1 MALQTNA
8 RFALFFGFGS
18 GVRLDAHMWAAPLH
32 VSGCPMPTRAWERGL
47 PRDNPKTSRPVRDRR
62 VQDMDHRSDLQS
74 TNEGLRARS
83 VEDLLRLWHSQ
94 SEDFAVLF
102 MALDATVVVAND
114 AVTRILGY
122 EPAELIGGTLRRIFS
137 EEDLAKGLDVHELEV
152 ATRLG
157 RPEDDRWHIGKSGRR
172 VWISGVLM
180 ALRDAQGRQIG
191 FAKLLRDRT
200 DLRTELASLEHQ
212 VAEAKVS
219 ATRKDEFLS
228 TLGHELRNPLNT
240 LSAAC
245 EILVRIA
252 KLAREDPK
260 VALISRQFAVVNR
273 LLDDLRDA
281 TRVDTRSL
289 RLELAPLNIQAVVR
303 SATELHRSAA
313 EARSQTLNLV
323 VPAAPIVV
331 RGDSVRLE
339 QVVRNLLDNAIKY
352 TPEDGEI
359 SVTATAEGSMAVIR
373 VQDNGIGLSA
383 GVLPRI
389 FDLFTRDSR
398 AIDSA
403 ADGLGIGLALVK
415 SLVDLHDGI
424 VQVQSAGPG
433 RGSEFTVRL
442 PLQEPPAEPPP

>member
-1 MALQTNA
+1 
-8 RFALFFGFGS
+8 
-18 GVRLDAHMWAAPLH
+18 
-32 VSGCPMPTRAWERGL
+32 
-47 PRDNPKTSRPVRDRR
+47 
-62 VQDMDHRSDLQS
+62 MDHRSDLQS

>member
-1 MALQTNA
+1 
-8 RFALFFGFGS
+8 
-18 GVRLDAHMWAAPLH
+18 
-32 VSGCPMPTRAWERGL
+32 
-47 PRDNPKTSRPVRDRR
+47 
-62 VQDMDHRSDLQS
+62 
-74 TNEGLRARS
+74 
-83 VEDLLRLWHSQ
+83 
-94 SEDFAVLF
+94 
-102 MALDATVVVAND
+102 
-114 AVTRILGY
+114 
-122 EPAELIGGTLRRIFS
+122 
-137 EEDLAKGLDVHELEV
+137 
-152 ATRLG
+152 
-157 RPEDDRWHIGKSGRR
+157 
-172 VWISGVLM
+172 
-180 ALRDAQGRQIG
+180 
-191 FAKLLRDRT
+191 
-200 DLRTELASLEHQ
+200 
-212 VAEAKVS
+212 
-219 ATRKDEFLS
+219 
-228 TLGHELRNPLNT
+228 
-240 LSAAC
+240 
-245 EILVRIA
+245 
-252 KLAREDPK
+252 
-260 VALISRQFAVVNR
+260 
-273 LLDDLRDA
+273 
-281 TRVDTRSL
+281 
-289 RLELAPLNIQAVVR
+289 
-303 SATELHRSAA
+303 
-313 EARSQTLNLV
+313 LNLV

>member
-1 MALQTNA
+1 
-8 RFALFFGFGS
+8 
-18 GVRLDAHMWAAPLH
+18 MWAAPLH

-157 RPEDDRWHIGKSGRR
+157 RAEDDRWHIGKSGRR

-373 VQDNGIGLSA
+373 VQDNGIELSA